1 MTLLSCESPGKTL
14 CVSRGMNYR
23 WRMEPAR
30 ENSDESL
37 YETFRPLKSS
47 WRPGGGHLWPPENCW
62 STITMCGRR
71 WADREFNPLN
81 APPGSNPHHHL
92 SVTRRARRRE
102 VGAGRRTPRWGEYP
116 AIGPVGV
123 NDSDEDSS
131 LSAAHLRIFEQM
143 CSSDLNIPPDFSQL
157 IATRCERRKPMIY

>member
-1 MTLLSCESPGKTL
+1 MISHHMWLTVGRKRIQSAECAARIESASPSLGHS
-14 CVSRGMNYR
+14 SRTAPR
-23 WRMEPAR
+23 
-30 ENSDESL
+30 
-37 YETFRPLKSS
+37 
-47 WRPGGGHLWPPENCW
+47 GGGRTSH
-62 STITMCGRR
+62 
-71 WADREFNPLN
+71 
-81 APPGSNPHHHL
+81 AP
-92 SVTRRARRRE
+92 V
-102 VGAGRRTPRWGEYP
+102 GEYP